1 MNYEKLKEVALT
13 RFNSF
18 RKFSIAAGFSDVG
31 LKETFM
37 NRTMKVAD
45 LEKISK
51 LLNVD
56 PCDFIAGDGPDINK
70 YNLENNPVNIR
81 RVILEQETRISEYQ
95 ERIQEL
101 KEKIDVKDKLIKIL
115 EEKTKGGSN

>member
-51 LLNVD
+51 L
-56 PCDFIAGDGPDINK
+56 PYA
-70 YNLENNPVNIR
+70 
-81 RVILEQETRISEYQ
+81 
-95 ERIQEL
+95 L
-101 KEKIDVKDKLIKIL
+101 KD
-115 EEKTKGGSN
+115 SRP

>member
-18 RKFSIAAGFSDVG
+18 RKFSIADGFSDVG

-51 LLNVD
+51 LPTL
-56 PCDFIAGDGPDINK
+56 
-70 YNLENNPVNIR
+70 
-81 RVILEQETRISEYQ
+81 S
-95 ERIQEL
+95 
-101 KEKIDVKDKLIKIL
+101 KIL
-115 EEKTKGGSN
+115 GHSTVKQTMDTYVGITELMLDEGMANFNKFNIT